1 MGGFSE
7 ALDEVGLTMLGI
19 VASVVAPVAR
29 LAQRA
34 PERGVWER

>member
-19 VASVVAPVAR
+19 VASVVAPVAT
-29 LAQRA
+29 LALRA
-34 PERGVWER
+34 LFRRV